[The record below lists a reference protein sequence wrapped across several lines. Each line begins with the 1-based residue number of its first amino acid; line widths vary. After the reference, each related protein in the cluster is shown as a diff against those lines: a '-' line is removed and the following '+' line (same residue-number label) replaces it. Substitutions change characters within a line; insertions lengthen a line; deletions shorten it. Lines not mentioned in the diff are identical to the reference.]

1 MDTSKR
7 QTKMSRHEVRWKDC
21 VYWEKVVLKC
31 KSEMSLGDGVSIQNG
46 VYLDALSRTGL
57 VLDEGSSLGSGTIV
71 RCSGNYRELGQWF
84 I

>member
-1 MDTSKR
+1 MFIGK
-7 QTKMSRHEVRWKDC
+7 
-21 VYWEKVVLKC
+21 KVVLKC
-31 KSEMSLGDGVSIQNG
+31 KSKMSLGDGVSIQNG